1 MTVDTPQEAAAPR
14 ELPSP
19 RDFRRRPWLLALPV
33 ALLIS
38 SALVYQASRAA
49 FTDTT
54 TTGTNNWS
62 AGTVIIDD
70 SSAGSAI
77 FTASNLK
84 PTDTDQYCIVVSY
97 TGSLAATAKLYANV
111 SGTLAQYLDLV
122 VEEGTG
128 TPASNC
134 TGFTPVSTLSTGGET
149 LQSFG
154 TSHHDFATGV
164 SSWAP
169 AAGNVTPVTMAY
181 RISYTVQDNNLAQAQ
196 TATATF
202 TWEAQNS

>member
-49 FTDTT
+49 FTDST

-70 SSAGSAI
+70 SSSGSAI

-97 TGSLAATAKLYANV
+97 TGSLAADVRLYANV
-111 SGTLAQYLDLV
+111 SGNLAQYLDLV

-128 TPASNC
+128 TPAADC
-134 TGFTPVSTLSTGGET
+134 TGFTPVSTLSGGGET
-149 LQSFG
+149 LDSFD
-154 TSHHDFATGV
+154 THHDFATGV
-164 SSWAP
+164 STWAP
-169 AAGNVTPVTMAY
+169 ARGDSTPQTKAY
-181 RISYTVQDNNLAQAQ
+181 RISYTVQDNNAAQAQ